1 MRPALTYK
9 EQNLIICQQKDGI
22 VFLTNRNISPKEELK
37 AGPSP
42 DYASRRNL
50 PILKPDTKDEKG
62 IKDYKCRYFIYI
74 CICIHK

>member
-22 VFLTNRNISPKEELK
+22 IFLTNRNISPKEELK
-37 AGPSP
+37 AGPST

-50 PILKPDTKDEKG
+50 PILKPDEKG
-62 IKDYKCRYFIYI
+62 IQDCEYRNIIYYI
-74 CICIHK
+74 TLKY